1 MFNTAHIHPMIV
13 HFPLVL
19 LPVAIAMQFTALV
32 RNQDLASTQC
42 LPLAGFRFLI
52 FGTITALVAAAFGDI
67 SMAKALSRGFTIAPL
82 QEHEQLG
89 MISIILFVFLTVTH
103 GFIRWSNFSLSGGR
117 GWFMVSIG
125 IFATA
130 SLLITAYFGGQLV
143 YELGVNVATSK
154 LNI

>member
-42 LPLAGFRFLI
+42 LPLAGFR
-52 FGTITALVAAAFGDI
+52 FGDI